1 MSNAF
6 RNPRIYHV
14 CGDND
19 IIENTLRNLRKKI
32 GEIDIALREMSEIMY
47 YHLEYM
53 QVSHVVIA
61 RACGVRF
68 FRINKF

>member
-1 MSNAF
+1 MSNPF
-6 RNPRIYHV
+6 RNPRIYH
-14 CGDND
+14 GDTD
-19 IIENTLRNLRKKI
+19 IIENTLRSLQKKI

-61 RACGVRF
+61 RACGVHF
-68 FRINKF
+68 LE